1 MKKRNSYFFPI
12 ILFISIIIG
21 CILGVILGE
30 KASVLKP
37 LGEIFLNLMYTIVVP
52 LVFFTISSSVA
63 NMVDMRRLGKIL
75 KYTFLVFFATSAIAA
90 ILMLIVLLI
99 IDPVGNSNILIET
112 SENIKGTNIGNQ
124 IVEAITVSD
133 FANLLSR
140 EHMLPLIIFSCLFGI
155 GTSII
160 GKQGESI
167 AKGLDSLSKIM
178 MKLVTIIMY
187 YAPIGLMAYFA
198 SLIGEFGP
206 NLIGSYAKS
215 MAIYYILCVVYFIVF
230 YTLYAYL
237 AGGKKG
243 IRLFY
248 KNQFPITITSLATQ
262 SSLASLPT
270 NLEQTEKMKVPK
282 DIREVTLPIGAT
294 MHMEGSAM
302 AAILKIVFLFSIFNK
317 PFYSP
322 FTITTAILIA
332 VLSAVV
338 MSGIPGGGLI
348 GEMLIV
354 SLYGFPPEAFAIIAT
369 IGWLVDPPATCLNVT
384 GDSVSAMLTT
394 RLVEGKNWIKKKQSP
409 KTVSM

>member
-99 IDPVGNSNILIET
+99 IDPVGNSNILIEA

-230 YTLYAYL
+230 Y
-237 AGGKKG
+237 
-243 IRLFY
+243 

-302 AAILKIVFLFSIFNK
+302 AAILKIVFLFSIFHK

>member
-99 IDPVGNSNILIET
+99 IDPVGNSNILIEA

-294 MHMEGSAM
+294 MHMEVSAM
-302 AAILKIVFLFSIFNK
+302 AAILKIVFLFSIFHK

>member
-1 MKKRNSYFFPI
+1 MKKRNSYFSPI

-99 IDPVGNSNILIET
+99 IDPVGNSNILIEA

>member
-99 IDPVGNSNILIET
+99 IDPVGNSNILIEA

-178 MKLVTIIMY
+178 MKRVTIIMY

-302 AAILKIVFLFSIFNK
+302 AAILKIVFLFSIFHK